1 MQTVRRA
8 LAAGRSAA
16 HHQMVTRSAPR
27 PPRGRSV
34 TAAHEQCALL
44 LICGGRISFHVSFA
58 DFHFA
63 DTADAE
69 RFGEQ
74 AATTHVRTGTT
85 NAREHRTP
93 WALASSRSAALCSVT
108 VWSVGDSVRGWTT
121 SPLCML
127 KCAHVDDEPAMVLSR
142 VVRPHA
148 QLYRRSL
155 FLLFV
160 AAVLLAW
167 QRGRLLRARL
177 AQEKEALLDL

>member
-1 MQTVRRA
+1 M
-8 LAAGRSAA
+8 
-16 HHQMVTRSAPR
+16 
-27 PPRGRSV
+27 
-34 TAAHEQCALL
+34 
-44 LICGGRISFHVSFA
+44 
-58 DFHFA
+58 
-63 DTADAE
+63 
-69 RFGEQ
+69 
-74 AATTHVRTGTT
+74 
-85 NAREHRTP
+85 
-93 WALASSRSAALCSVT
+93 T